1 MKTHMQYNNQINDEY
16 SLFETKEFPIF
27 IYFVLKLIGF
37 KFKNNF
43 ILHLSPVER
52 NRITLRSYILFSLS
66 MLIEKKKRLVFFV
79 CLLLPPK
86 HAPC

>member
-52 NRITLRSYILFSLS
+52 NRIKLGSYILFSLS